1 MAAEGLQGK
10 PQGPRSTTSLLR
22 TLFEAL
28 FRLLYLTQEVGQSSF
43 GQVSFLVRGGES
55 LPGAVR
61 GCEETSTGF
70 GVLLR
75 ALTSPMP
82 TWSLRDRG
90 AHARAGGLGNRGAGG
105 LGRDRGD

>member
-10 PQGPRSTTSLLR
+10 PQGPRSTTNLLR

-28 FRLLYLTQEVGQSSF
+28 LRLLYLTEEVRQS
-43 GQVSFLVRGGES
+43 GLGPVSLLVRRGES
-55 LPGAVR
+55 LSGAVH
-61 GCEETSTGF
+61 GGEETSNGF

-90 AHARAGGLGNRGAGG
+90 DHALAGGLRNRGAGG